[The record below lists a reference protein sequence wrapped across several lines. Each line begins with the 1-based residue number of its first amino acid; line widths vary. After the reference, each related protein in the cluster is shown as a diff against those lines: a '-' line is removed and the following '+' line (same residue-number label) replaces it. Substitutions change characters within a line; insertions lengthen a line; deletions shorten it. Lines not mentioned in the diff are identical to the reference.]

1 MANTFSCIMLKHSK
15 CLINKSKLNK
25 KTKLSQREW
34 LILWEGSRKGNIQN
48 WFEKLGIFQYSK
60 AGEAVS
66 KLIDMI
72 NHLALF
78 TLLNLA
84 LTVHFVKENQPC
96 VLPRTLLPFYLLTPR
111 PSLAHTCLYKFT
123 LVGAWVSAHTVFVFP
138 DSGSVGPGVWGSE
151 EDPASSYIPMPSWI
165 TPNWNQLHP
174 SDEQLTHQF
183 FLAGL
188 K

>member
-1 MANTFSCIMLKHSK
+1 
-15 CLINKSKLNK
+15 
-25 KTKLSQREW
+25 
-34 LILWEGSRKGNIQN
+34 
-48 WFEKLGIFQYSK
+48 
-60 AGEAVS
+60 
-66 KLIDMI
+66 MI

-84 LTVHFVKENQPC
+84 LTVHFVKENQPG

-138 DSGSVGPGVWGSE
+138 GSGSVGPGVWGSV